1 MLGAEF
7 LASFRTRFPRVAA
20 DPALDSAISASAAPA
35 RLDTGAAICR
45 QGDTCGSLAL
55 VLEGSARVYTLAE
68 SGREITL
75 YRVEPGHCCI
85 LTASCILSGRPF
97 PANAVTETALVAAL
111 VPPAQV
117 VRWMT
122 EHQAWRELLW
132 GLLAER
138 LADVIGLVEEVAF
151 RRMDR
156 RLAAYLAERAPPG
169 SSQVATTH
177 QQIAAELGTS
187 REVISRLLKDFE
199 LRGWLTLAR
208 GSVCVTDPDA
218 LDRLAGACD

>member
-1 MLGAEF
+1 MLGADF
-7 LASFRTRFPRVAA
+7 LASFRTRFPRLGA
-20 DPALDSAISASAAPA
+20 DSALGPAIAASAVPA
-35 RLDTGAAICR
+35 RLDGGATVCR
-45 QGDTCGSLAL
+45 EGDNCSALAL
-55 VLEGSARVYTLAE
+55 VVEGHARVYKLAE

-97 PANAVTETALVAAL
+97 PANAVAETGLVAAL
-111 VPPAQV
+111 VPPDRV
-117 VRWMT
+117 VTWMT
-122 EHQAWRELLW
+122 DHPPWRELLW

-156 RLAAYLAERAPPG
+156 RLAAHLVEHAAR
-169 SSQVATTH
+169 SSQVAATH

-187 REVISRLLKDFE
+187 REVVSRLLKDFE
-199 LRGWLTLAR
+199 LRGWLALSR
-208 GSVCVTDPDA
+208 GAVRLIDA
-218 LDRLAGACD
+218 GALESLAGMRD

>member
-1 MLGAEF
+1 MLGADF
-7 LASFRTRFPRVAA
+7 LAAFRTRFPRVAA
-20 DPALDSAISASAAPA
+20 DPALDSAITASATPA

-45 QGDTCGSLAL
+45 QGDACGALAL

-97 PANAVTETALVAAL
+97 PANAVTETGLVAAL

-117 VRWMT
+117 VHWMT

-156 RLAAYLAERAPPG
+156 RLAGYLVEHAPR
-169 SSQVATTH
+169 SNNQVAATH

-199 LRGWLTLAR
+199 LRGWLALSR
-208 GSVCVTDPDA
+208 GSVCVTNPDA

>member
-1 MLGAEF
+1 MLGADF
-7 LASFRTRFPRVAA
+7 LAAFSTRFPRVAA
-20 DPALDSAISASAAPA
+20 DFALNSAVTASAVPA
-35 RLDTGAAICR
+35 RLDNGATICR

-55 VLEGSARVYTLAE
+55 VLEGHARVYKLAE

-97 PANAVTETALVAAL
+97 PANAVAETGLVAAL

-117 VRWMT
+117 VRWMS

-132 GLLAER
+132 SLLAER

-156 RLAAYLAERAPPG
+156 RLAGHLVEQAAPG
-169 SSQVATTH
+169 SNQVAATH

-187 REVISRLLKDFE
+187 REVVSRLLKDFE
-199 LRGWLTLAR
+199 LRGWLELSR
-208 GSVCVTDPDA
+208 GSVCLTDADA